1 MAATDGDG
9 MVPLAVLLRREMSW
23 ERIEN
28 PDIIYG
34 EASESKKGEDFT
46 LVMTECQRVPQRPDT
61 TFSVFAVMPLP
72 YQSQMDGCFVHTY
85 LSVCRTDLF
94 LERIPDSDICARSPL
109 LADLVHLIS
118 SMQLFDGHNGSAA
131 AIYSKENLL
140 NNVLSSIPSEFSRNE
155 WVQALPRALVA
166 GFIKTDKDFKEMGTI
181 LCKFCIG
188 LRDLMVSGT
197 TVTFVIIDGWVVT
210 VASVG
215 DSRCVLESAEG
226 SVYFLST
233 DHRLE
238 DNEEEYVL
246 MLFVVE
252 RITTHGGEVGRMNVA
267 GGAETTL
274 AMDLRCWPGGLCLS
288 RSIGDQDVGEFILP
302 IPHVKQVKV
311 YSLLHL
317 DLHRAMTF
325 YALPFDDN
333 AISEGKKD
341 QLHMEMLQCSIRP
354 MYYDHLNKNAK
365 LSNAGGR
372 LVISSDGVWDAL
384 SAEKVLSCCRGLP
397 AEAAAFR
404 IVKEAVQPKG
414 IRDDTTCI
422 VVDILPPEKISP
434 SFPNF
439 KRSGK
444 GMFKSMF
451 RRRSSE
457 SSLFSDRDYS
467 EADMVEEI
475 FEDGS
480 PVLAHRL
487 DPEYSACPMFRPF
500 NCAICQLEMKPGE
513 GISLHDN
520 STKHGTINPWD
531 GPFLC
536 AACNTKKEAM
546 EGRR

>member
-34 EASESKKGEDFT
+34 EAGESKKGEDFT
-46 LVMTECQRVPQRPDT
+46 LVMGECLRVPRRPDT
-61 TFSVFAVMPLP
+61 TFSVFA
-72 YQSQMDGCFVHTY
+72 
-85 LSVCRTDLF
+85 
-94 LERIPDSDICARSPL
+94 
-109 LADLVHLIS
+109 
-118 SMQLFDGHNGSAA
+118 LFDGHNGSAA

-140 NNVLSSIPSEFSRNE
+140 NNVLSSIPSDFSRNE

-166 GFIKTDKDFKEMGTI
+166 GFIKTDKDFKEMA
-181 LCKFCIG
+181 
-188 LRDLMVSGT
+188 RVSGT

-226 SVYFLST
+226 SVYFLSA

-238 DNEEEYVL
+238 ANEEE
-246 MLFVVE
+246 VE
-252 RITTHGGEVGRMNVA
+252 RITACGGEVGRMNVA
-267 GGAETTL
+267 GGAEFGP
-274 AMDLRCWPGGLCLS
+274 LRCWPGGLCLS

-302 IPHVKQVKV
+302 IPHVKQV
-311 YSLLHL
+311 
-317 DLHRAMTF
+317 
-325 YALPFDDN
+325 
-333 AISEGKKD
+333 
-341 QLHMEMLQCSIRP
+341 
-354 MYYDHLNKNAK
+354 K

-397 AEAAAFR
+397 AEVAAFR

-414 IRDDTTCI
+414 LRDDTTCI

-444 GMFKSMF
+444 GMFKNMF

-480 PVLAHRL
+480 PILAHRL
-487 DPEYSACPMFRPF
+487 DPESSACPMFRPF

-536 AACNTKKEAM
+536 AACNAKKETM
-546 EGRR
+546 EGRRS

>member
-46 LVMTECQRVPQRPDT
+46 LVMTECQRVPRRPDT

-72 YQSQMDGCFVHTY
+72 YQSQSLDKPYFY
-85 LSVCRTDLF
+85 LGTNCQFF
-94 LERIPDSDICARSPL
+94 LTGGSNVGSPL

-188 LRDLMVSGT
+188 LKDLMVSGT
-197 TVTFVIIDGWVVT
+197 TVTFVIIDRWVVT

-226 SVYFLST
+226 QFC
-233 DHRLE
+233 HR
-238 DNEEEYVL
+238 
-246 MLFVVE
+246 VE
-252 RITTHGGEVGRMNVA
+252 RITAHGGEVGRMNVA
-267 GGAETTL
+267 GGAEVFLL
-274 AMDLRCWPGGLCLS
+274 AFIIYIDPDHVGHGFENFCQFGPLRCWPGGLCLS

-302 IPHVKQVKV
+302 IPHVKQV
-311 YSLLHL
+311 
-317 DLHRAMTF
+317 
-325 YALPFDDN
+325 
-333 AISEGKKD
+333 
-341 QLHMEMLQCSIRP
+341 
-354 MYYDHLNKNAK
+354 K

-457 SSLFSDRDYS
+457 SSLFSNRDYS